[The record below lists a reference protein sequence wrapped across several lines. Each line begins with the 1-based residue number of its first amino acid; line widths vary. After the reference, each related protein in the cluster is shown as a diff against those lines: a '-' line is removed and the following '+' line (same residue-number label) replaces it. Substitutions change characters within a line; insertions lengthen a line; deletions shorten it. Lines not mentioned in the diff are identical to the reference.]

1 MPITRGVFFLN
12 ALFTLAGGV
21 ILLVAP
27 NQIMQLA
34 GASVEPRADFVYYLL
49 GASAL
54 SLAVLSFFGMTWSD
68 TQAVRAAAVTFVVFH
83 ASSAAVAVYVI
94 AHGVSA
100 AVWANVA
107 VHILFALLFLYVG
120 VRRTSNRAA

>member
-1 MPITRGVFFLN
+1 MTITRGVFLLN

-21 ILLVAP
+21 ILLVVP

-34 GASVEPRADFVYYLL
+34 GVPVDPRADFVYYLL
-49 GASAL
+49 GTSAL

-68 TQAVRAAAVTFVVFH
+68 THAVRAAAVTFLVFH

-100 AVWANVA
+100 VVWANVA
-107 VHILFALLFLYVG
+107 VHVLFALLFLYVG
-120 VRRTSNRAA
+120 VLRTSKRGA